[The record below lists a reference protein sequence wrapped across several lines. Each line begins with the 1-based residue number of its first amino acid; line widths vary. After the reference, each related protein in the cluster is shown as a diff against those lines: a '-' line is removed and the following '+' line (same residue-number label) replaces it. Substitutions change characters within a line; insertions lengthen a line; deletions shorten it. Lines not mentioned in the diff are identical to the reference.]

1 MTTIRLAKTD
11 SAADQSLTAKSL
23 IAQSRSS
30 EVFFAVVG
38 PVGAG
43 STWVMDCLARVATAQ
58 GYECVPVKASE
69 LIRRWAEQS
78 EVPAFH
84 QQNQKRRICAEDCP
98 HDGF

>member
-11 SAADQSLTAKSL
+11 SAADRSLTAKSL

-58 GYECVPVKASE
+58 GYECVSVKASE

-78 EVPAFH
+78 GYTLPPAEP
-84 QQNQKRRICAEDCP
+84 KRRICAGLSRN
-98 HDGF
+98 GF